1 MKKFLKD
8 LINTTK
14 YKRKANKYKNNYQS
28 ALEEIVPL
36 KDEIIQ
42 LQKDKITLLELN
54 DKYKDE
60 LKELKKK
67 EETKNA
73 KKKK

>member
-28 ALEEIVPL
+28 ALEEIDPL

-54 DKYKDE
+54 DKYKNE

>member
-28 ALEEIVPL
+28 ALEEIDPL